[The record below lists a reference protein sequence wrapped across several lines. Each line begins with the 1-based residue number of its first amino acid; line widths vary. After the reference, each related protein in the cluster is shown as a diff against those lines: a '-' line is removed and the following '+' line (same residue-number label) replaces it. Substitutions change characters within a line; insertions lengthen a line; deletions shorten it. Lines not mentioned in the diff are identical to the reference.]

1 MEKTI
6 RTIISNNMEGNKK
19 NYDKSFSDCKKQ
31 EIKYLNFKTG
41 VINLRTKFEN
51 RKNRDKKNGRS

>member
-19 NYDKSFSDCKKQ
+19 NYDKNFSDCKKQ